1 MPYQGMTAEHIWV
14 EGHNGDGINAYL
26 ARPLGAGP
34 FPAVM
39 LFHHMPGWDEA
50 SKEMA
55 RKFAHNGYIA
65 IMPNLHYRQGH
76 DDPVANS
83 NSIRE
88 AGGMPDDR
96 TLGDAE
102 GSHQLP
108 PPPVQLQW
116 QGGHHRVLL
125 RRAPGVPGRVQ
136 TQGPQRSGGLLGRR
150 RDPTG
155 QRASHGRH
163 ASRAHRVRQRPVVSA
178 AGDFRR
184 GRRATFSR

>member
-65 IMPNLHYRQGH
+65 IMPNLHYRLSLIH
-76 DDPVANS
+76 
-83 NSIRE
+83 I
-88 AGGMPDDR
+88 
-96 TLGDAE
+96 
-102 GSHQLP
+102 
-108 PPPVQLQW
+108 
-116 QGGHHRVLL
+116 
-125 RRAPGVPGRVQ
+125 
-136 TQGPQRSGGLLGRR
+136 
-150 RDPTG
+150 
-155 QRASHGRH
+155 
-163 ASRAHRVRQRPVVSA
+163 
-178 AGDFRR
+178 
-184 GRRATFSR
+184 